1 MVPVFKNAGEGST
14 AKVYRP
20 VSLLFM
26 VSSVFEKLVNNSIV
40 DHLEKCG
47 LFSDFQY
54 GLRSPQLTAD
64 LLAVVSDR
72 IAINRS
78 KTTQAVA
85 LNISKAFD
93 RVWHAGLL
101 HKLKSCRISS
111 QNLTLFLLFSVKH
124 GFKWFWMGSLR
135 KNIQLIL
142 EFLSVPFLVMHF
154 SYHTLM
160 TFQVIFRILLSMLM
174 ILLSIL
180 SVIRHLICGNN

>member
-1 MVPVFKNAGEGST
+1 MVPVFKNVGEGST
-14 AKVYRP
+14 AKVYCP

-47 LFSDFQY
+47 VFSDFQY
-54 GLRSPQLTAD
+54 GLRSPQLTAN
-64 LLAVVSDR
+64 LMAVVSDR
-72 IAINRS
+72 IAINSS

-111 QNLTLFLLFSVKH
+111 QILDLISSFLSKTWLQVVLDGKSSQEYPVNTGVSQCSIPGHALFLPYINDFP
-124 GFKWFWMGSLR
+124 GD
-135 KNIQLIL
+135 I
-142 EFLSVPFLVMHF
+142 
-154 SYHTLM
+154 
-160 TFQVIFRILLSMLM
+160 
-174 ILLSIL
+174 
-180 SVIRHLICGNN
+180 

>member
-47 LFSDFQY
+47 VFSDFQY
-54 GLRSPQLTAD
+54 GLRSPQLTAN
-64 LLAVVSDR
+64 LMAVVSDR
-72 IAINRS
+72 IAINSS

-101 HKLKSCRISS
+101 HKLKSYGVSGHIFGLISS
-111 QNLTLFLLFSVKH
+111 FFSNRWLQVVLDGESSREYSGNVRVPQGSVLGLSLFLL
-124 GFKWFWMGSLR
+124 
-135 KNIQLIL
+135 
-142 EFLSVPFLVMHF
+142 
-154 SYHTLM
+154 TLM
-160 TFQVIFRILLSMLM
+160 TFLMILSVILLSMLI
-174 ILLSIL
+174 ILNI
-180 SVIRHLICGNN
+180 IRHLISSNN